1 MGPYNK
7 ARRKGSDIAGD
18 HGDDDHDEDLEE
30 GTVTMVSTSTMA
42 TLQVTQNKLNNRWC
56 LQHCVMFLQN

>member
-30 GTVTMVSTSTMA
+30 GNDGVNLNDGNTSSDTEQA
-42 TLQVTQNKLNNRWC
+42 
-56 LQHCVMFLQN
+56 